1 MTAAVPVAVPA
12 TADPA
17 RHAQRTLAVAGMAV
31 LITFLDTTVLFVA
44 FPDITASF
52 SEASASSLSW
62 VLNGYTIAFAAL
74 LVPAGKLADR
84 LGHKRVFLWGTAL
97 FTLGSAACAAAPGVA
112 VLNGFRVLQAVG
124 AAAVIPASL
133 ALVMRAFPRDRL
145 PVAVAIWGAMG
156 AAAGAVGPTLGA
168 VIVEST
174 GWRWVFLINVPIGIA
189 IIGAGRRVLRE
200 SRDPDAKIPALVGAV
215 LIALVAA
222 LASYAVV
229 QTPDWGWVDP
239 RTLATFGLAAAL
251 LVGFVAHQQRT
262 HAPVLDLELLSIPNY
277 RWANVATFAFGVA
290 FTAMFLGS
298 LLFLEEAWGY
308 STLEAGLGVTP
319 GPLLVAVLAPRFGKL
334 AGRIGQRPLLVAGGL
349 VYATAGAWRVVS
361 LGHHPAYL
369 RGFLPT
375 MVLTGLAVA
384 LVLPQLAST
393 VAQSLPTERGGVG
406 GGANQAI
413 RQFGGTLGVAFT
425 LALVTQQA
433 AGTDLLDQFDRVW
446 MVLVVGGVLTSAAA
460 LGISRRAPTEAG
472 AGSPVPMPGNR
483 SVERSIS

>member
-1 MTAAVPVAVPA
+1 MTAIRR
-12 TADPA
+12 TAL
-17 RHAQRTLAVAGMAV
+17 LACVMLAAAV

-52 SEASASSLSW
+52 SGASASSLSW

-84 LGHKRVFLWGTAL
+84 LGHKRVFLWGIAL
-97 FTLGSAACAAAPGVA
+97 FTLGSAACAAAPTVA
-112 VLNGFRVLQAVG
+112 VLNGFRVIQAVG

-168 VIVEST
+168 VIVDSV
-174 GWRWVFLINVPIGIA
+174 GWRWVFLINVPIGIGIVA
-189 IIGAGRRVLRE
+189 AGLRVLQE
-200 SRDPDAKIPALVGAV
+200 SSDPDAKIPALVGAV
-215 LIALVAA
+215 LIALAAA

-229 QTPDWGWVDP
+229 QTSDWGWADP
-239 RTLATFGLAAAL
+239 RTLTVLTVAAVL
-251 LVGFVAHQQRT
+251 LIGFVAHQQRT
-262 HAPVLDLELLSIPNY
+262 DAPVLDLELLSIPNY
-277 RWANVATFAFGVA
+277 RWANVATFAFGIA

-298 LLFLEEAWGY
+298 LLFLEEAWGF
-308 STLEAGLGVTP
+308 STLRAGLGVTP

-334 AGRIGQRPLLVAGGL
+334 AGRVGQRPLLVAGGL
-349 VYATAGAWRVVS
+349 VYAAAGIWRVLV
-361 LGHHPAYL
+361 LGDSPAYW
-369 RGFLPT
+369 RDFFPS
-375 MVLTGLAVA
+375 MVLTGVAVA

-393 VAQSLPTERGGVG
+393 VAQALPPERGGVG

-425 LALVTQQA
+425 LALVTGQA
-433 AGTDLLDQFDRVW
+433 ADADLLDRFDRVW
-446 MVLVVGGVLTSAAA
+446 MVLVVGGILTSAAA
-460 LGISRRAPTEAG
+460 LGIGRRRVEVPASAPAPVG
-472 AGSPVPMPGNR
+472 AVAD
-483 SVERSIS
+483 

>member
-1 MTAAVPVAVPA
+1 
-12 TADPA
+12 
-17 RHAQRTLAVAGMAV
+17 MAV

-52 SEASASSLSW
+52 AEASPSSLSW

-84 LGHKRVFLWGTAL
+84 FGHKRVFLLGTAL
-97 FTLGSAACAAAPGVA
+97 FTLGSAACAAAPGVGI
-112 VLNGFRVLQAVG
+112 LNAFRVIQAVG

-168 VIVEST
+168 VIVESV

-189 IIGAGRRVLRE
+189 IIAVGQRILRE
-200 SRDPDAKIPALVGAV
+200 SSDPDAKIPALVGAV

-229 QTPDWGWVDP
+229 QTTDWGWVDP
-239 RTLATFGLAAAL
+239 RTLGTFALAAAL

-262 HAPVLDLELLSIPNY
+262 DAPVLDLELLSIPNY

-298 LLFLEEAWGY
+298 LLFLEEAWRF
-308 STLEAGLGVTP
+308 STLRAGLGVTP
-319 GPLLVAVLAPRFGKL
+319 GPLLVAILAPRFGKL

-349 VYATAGAWRVVS
+349 VYAAAGLWRVVVLTDS
-361 LGHHPAYL
+361 PAYW
-369 RGFLPT
+369 RDFFPS
-375 MVLTGLAVA
+375 MVLTGVAVA

-393 VAQSLPTERGGVG
+393 VAQALPPERGGVG

-433 AGTDLLDQFDRVW
+433 LDASIVDRFDRVW
-446 MVLVVGGVLTSAAA
+446 MVLVVGGILTSAAA
-460 LGISRRAPTEAG
+460 LGISRRSVSTAAADAAPATVVLAD
-472 AGSPVPMPGNR
+472 
-483 SVERSIS
+483 

>member
-1 MTAAVPVAVPA
+1 MTAAA
-12 TADPA
+12 TAGSAVDEA

-52 SEASASSLSW
+52 AGASASSLSW

-84 LGHKRVFLWGTAL
+84 LGHKRVFLLGTGL
-97 FTLGSAACAAAPGVA
+97 FTLGSAACAAAPTVA
-112 VLNGFRVLQAVG
+112 VLNGFRVIQAIG

-168 VIVEST
+168 VIVDAA
-174 GWRWVFLINVPIGIA
+174 GWRWVFLINVPIGVA
-189 IIGAGRRVLRE
+189 IVAAGRRILRE
-200 SRDPDAKIPALVGAV
+200 SSDPDAKVPALLGAV

-222 LASYAVV
+222 LVSYAVV
-229 QTPDWGWVDP
+229 QTSDWGWIDP
-239 RTLATFGLAAAL
+239 RTLGTLAAAAVL
-251 LVGFVAHQQRT
+251 LIGFVAHQQRT
-262 HAPVLDLELLSIPNY
+262 RAPVLDLELLSIPNY
-277 RWANVATFAFGVA
+277 RWANIATFAFGVA

-298 LLFLEEAWGY
+298 LLFLEEGWGY
-308 STLEAGLGVTP
+308 STLRAGLGVTP
-319 GPLLVAVLAPRFGKL
+319 GPLLVAILAPRFGKL

-349 VYATAGAWRVVS
+349 VYAVAGLWRILV
-361 LGHHPAYL
+361 LGDHPAYL
-369 RGFLPT
+369 RDFFPS
-375 MVLTGLAVA
+375 MVLTGVAVA

-393 VAQSLPTERGGVG
+393 VAQALPPERGGVG

-433 AGTDLLDQFDRVW
+433 KGIDILDRFDRVW

-460 LGISRRAPTEAG
+460 LGIGRAPAAAPT
-472 AGSPVPMPGNR
+472 VPPLA
-483 SVERSIS
+483 VAD

>member
-1 MTAAVPVAVPA
+1 MTAPDTAAVPAA
-12 TADPA
+12 ADPA

-52 SEASASSLSW
+52 SGASPSSLSW

-84 LGHKRVFLWGTAL
+84 LGHKRVFLLGTVL
-97 FTLGSAACAAAPGVA
+97 FTLGSAACAAAPTVA
-112 VLNGFRVLQAVG
+112 VLNGFRVVQAIG

-168 VIVEST
+168 VIVDSV
-174 GWRWVFLINVPIGIA
+174 GWRWVFLINVPIGIG
-189 IIGAGRRVLRE
+189 IVTVGSRVLRE
-200 SRDPDAKIPALVGAV
+200 SSDPEAKIPALVGAV

-229 QTPDWGWVDP
+229 QTSDWGWVDP
-239 RTLATFGLAAAL
+239 RTLGTLALAAVL

-262 HAPVLDLELLSIPNY
+262 HAPVLDLELLSIPDY
-277 RWANVATFAFGVA
+277 RWANVATFAFGIA

-298 LLFLEEAWGY
+298 LLFLEEGWGY
-308 STLEAGLGVTP
+308 STLRAGLGVTP
-319 GPLLVAVLAPRFGKL
+319 GPLLVAILAPRFGKL
-334 AGRIGQRPLLVAGGL
+334 AGRVGQRPLLVTGGL
-349 VYATAGAWRVVS
+349 VFAAAGLWRMVV
-361 LGHHPAYL
+361 LTDHPAYL
-369 RGFLPT
+369 QDFFPS

-393 VAQSLPTERGGVG
+393 VAQALPPERGGVG

-433 AGTDLLDQFDRVW
+433 AGIDILGRFDRVW
-446 MVLVVGGVLTSAAA
+446 MVLVVGGLLTSAAA
-460 LGISRRAPTEAG
+460 LGIGRVTSAAPAAPTLAV
-472 AGSPVPMPGNR
+472 AD
-483 SVERSIS
+483 

>member
-1 MTAAVPVAVPA
+1 MTAPTSAAVPAA
-12 TADPA
+12 ADPA
-17 RHAQRTLAVAGMAV
+17 RHAQRTLAVAGMTV

-52 SEASASSLSW
+52 SSASPSSLSW

-84 LGHKRVFLWGTAL
+84 LGHKRVFLAGTAL
-97 FTLGSAACAAAPGVA
+97 FTLGSAACAAAPSVA
-112 VLNGFRVLQAVG
+112 VLNGFRVIQAVG

-168 VIVEST
+168 VIVDAV
-174 GWRWVFLINVPIGIA
+174 GWRWVFLINVPIGIG
-189 IIGAGRRVLRE
+189 IIAVGQRILRE
-200 SRDPDAKIPALVGAV
+200 SNDPDAKVPALVGAV

-229 QTPDWGWVDP
+229 QTPDWGWTDP
-239 RTLATFGLAAAL
+239 RTLGTLAAAGVL
-251 LVGFVAHQQRT
+251 LIGFVAHQQRT

-277 RWANVATFAFGVA
+277 RWANVATFAFGIA

-298 LLFLEEAWGY
+298 LLFLEEGWGY
-308 STLEAGLGVTP
+308 STLRAGLGVTP
-319 GPLLVAVLAPRFGKL
+319 GPLLVAILAPRFGKL

-349 VYATAGAWRVVS
+349 VFASAGLWRVVV
-361 LGHHPAYL
+361 LGDQPAYL
-369 RGFLPT
+369 RDFLPS

-393 VAQSLPTERGGVG
+393 VAQALPPERGGVG

-433 AGTDLLDQFDRVW
+433 SGVDILDRFDRVW

-460 LGISRRAPTEAG
+460 LGISRTTATAPDR
-472 AGSPVPMPGNR
+472 SPTLAVAD
-483 SVERSIS
+483 

>member
-1 MTAAVPVAVPA
+1 MSTLAAVTSPA
-12 TADPA
+12 PS

-52 SEASASSLSW
+52 ADASASSLSW

-84 LGHKRVFLWGTAL
+84 LGHKRVFLWGIGL
-97 FTLGSAACAAAPGVA
+97 FTLGSAACAAAPSVG
-112 VLNGFRVLQAVG
+112 VLNGFRVIQAVG

-145 PVAVAIWGAMG
+145 PVAVAVWGAMG

-168 VIVEST
+168 LIVDSV

-189 IIGAGRRVLRE
+189 IVAVGLRILQE
-200 SRDPDAKIPALVGAV
+200 SRDPDAKIPAVIGAV

-229 QTPDWGWVDP
+229 QTAEWGWADP
-239 RTLATFGLAAAL
+239 RTLGTLAVAVAL
-251 LVGFVAHQQRT
+251 LIGFVAHQQRT
-262 HAPVLDLELLSIPNY
+262 DAPVLDLELLSIPDY

-298 LLFLEEAWGY
+298 LLFLEEAWRF
-308 STLEAGLGVTP
+308 STLRAGLGVTP
-319 GPLLVAVLAPRFGKL
+319 GPLLVAILAPRFGKL
-334 AGRIGQRPLLVAGGL
+334 AGRIGQRRLLVAGGL
-349 VYATAGAWRVVS
+349 VYATAGLWRVVV
-361 LGHHPAYL
+361 LTGEPAYW
-369 RGFLPT
+369 RDFFPS
-375 MVLTGLAVA
+375 MVLTGIGVA

-393 VAQSLPTERGGVG
+393 VAQALPPERGGVG

-425 LALVTQQA
+425 LALVTRQA
-433 AGTDLLDQFDRVW
+433 LDASIVDRFDRVW
-446 MVLVVGGVLTSAAA
+446 MVLVVGGILTSAAA
-460 LGISRRAPTEAG
+460 LGIGRRPVPA
-472 AGSPVPMPGNR
+472 AGSSAKVLA
-483 SVERSIS
+483 VAD